1 MAEAICDDEPQNV
14 TCESDQVEDPLYS
27 ALLANAI
34 FNGFFCYTTI
44 MLNIVTIYALRKT
57 STLPNALKT
66 LLLNLAVADLGVG
79 LLGQPLEVVYLTE
92 LLRWN
97 RSSPAT
103 YKISTVV
110 LGVFYLSSL
119 CSIMA
124 ISADRFI
131 AIQMPLRYED
141 LVTHR
146 RVVTVVLTIWLFSAL
161 ISPCSVFLLTMNTM
175 FAFLVIVESIFFLA
189 AAVLYYKIYLTIRH
203 HKEQIHS
210 QMQQLAENNDLANS
224 ARITKSANSTF
235 CIHLLFWVCY
245 LPHLC
250 VSIARHIH
258 GDQRVN
264 IKVLYVFSE
273 TLVLLNSSLN
283 PVVYCWKMR
292 QIRHT
297 ILNILRKLSRC
308 YTRG

>member
-1 MAEAICDDEPQNV
+1 MADEIYNDQSHNV
-14 TCESDQVEDPLYS
+14 TFGEDKVEDPLYS

-34 FNGFFCYTTI
+34 FNGCLCYTTI

-57 STLPNALKT
+57 STLSNTLKT
-66 LLLNLAVADLGVG
+66 LLLNLAVADLGIG

-97 RSSPAT
+97 QSSPVT
-103 YKISTVV
+103 DKVSNFV
-110 LGVFYLSSL
+110 LSVFYLSSL

-146 RVVTVVLTIWLFSAL
+146 RVLTVVITIWLFSAL
-161 ISPCSVFLLTMNTM
+161 LSAFSAFLLPLNT
-175 FAFLVIVESIFFLA
+175 AFVFFVIVESIFFLA
-189 AAVLYYKIYLTIRH
+189 TTLLYYKMYLTIRR
-203 HKEQIHS
+203 HKEQIQS
-210 QMQQLAENNDLANS
+210 QMQQLAENNEVANS

-235 CIHLLFWVCY
+235 CIYLLFWVCY
-245 LPHLC
+245 LPHIF
-250 VSIARHIH
+250 VSVARRIH
-258 GDQRVN
+258 GNQSIIIR
-264 IKVLYVFSE
+264 VLYVFSE

-297 ILNILRKLSRC
+297 MLDILLKMSRC
-308 YTRG
+308 YTRD